1 MKRYISML
9 PSMFFRPLI
18 VCLFLAAS
26 VATPVAADDASSM
39 DKRALGL
46 AQQAE
51 ALRATGRYSRAADA
65 VRAARDAAMGDGAKA
80 VAAAAEGLLAAE
92 LEDPRAPVILGEA
105 RDLSAK
111 AGLKAVAALT
121 GARMA
126 ALLAADDLAA
136 ARQAA
141 TMAKADMAG
150 APDTVR
156 GAVEASFAEVAAA
169 AGDAPAARVR
179 LAQAEALLSPL
190 VGGAG
195 AARAMIELGVVAER
209 VGEPQ
214 VAARVYQRASQA
226 AELSVS
232 AAAQVELARLSQVL
246 GEQQAALAAAEQAM
260 RAAQTVGRD
269 DLIFRAA
276 WRQGRILRGDGAT
289 ADALKAFRVA
299 FAGLRRIREDTGRT
313 YVGGSSVFRRRYGAF
328 HQEFV
333 DLLTGAPIN
342 ERQPLLVEA
351 RAVME
356 DLKIEEV
363 EDYFQQRCVAD
374 SSDLVRSDAL
384 GGGAAVLYPIILPDR
399 LEVLMERDGVIYQHS
414 QPMAQRALT
423 RLVKKA
429 RIDIQKF
436 GRAYEKNAG
445 AVYDLLI
452 RPFEAQLSGAD
463 TIIFVPDGVLR
474 LLPIA
479 ALWDGEEFLVQ
490 KFGVATVLGL
500 NLIDP
505 QNFALEAVN
514 TLVVGAT
521 EVPSR
526 TDGEFMPRLEAV
538 GREMSSVSSIM
549 GGDALAEDD
558 FKVETFSA
566 ALNSKP
572 FGVVHIAT
580 HALIGAKPSDNFIA
594 ASNGPIDIQD
604 MALSLRARSLLTG
617 ERLELLTLSACATA
631 RGDDRAPLGL
641 AGVAYTAG
649 ARSVLA
655 SLWPVFDNP
664 TADLMADFYAGL
676 QNGRGRAAALRDAQM
691 NMLERGPE
699 FGDPAA
705 WAAFTIIGDWR

>member
-1 MKRYISML
+1 
-9 PSMFFRPLI
+9 MFFRALI
-18 VCLFLAAS
+18 VCLFLAAPAS
-26 VATPVAADDASSM
+26 ANDAASM
-39 DKRALGL
+39 DARALGL

-51 ALRATGRYSRAADA
+51 AMRATGRYSRAADA
-65 VRAARDAAMGDGAKA
+65 VRAARDAAMGDAAKA
-80 VAAAAEGLLAAE
+80 VAAASEGLLAAE
-92 LEDPRAPVILGEA
+92 LEDPRAAVVLGEA
-105 RDLSAK
+105 RDLATA
-111 AGLKAVAALT
+111 AGLQAVAAIT
-121 GARMA
+121 GAKMA
-126 ALLAADDLAA
+126 ALLAAEDASAA
-136 ARQAA
+136 QVAA
-141 TMAKADMAG
+141 KTATSDMIG

-156 GAVEASFAEVAAA
+156 GAVQVSLAEVAAG
-169 AGDAPAARVR
+169 AGDKELARSRLEAAER
-179 LAQAEALLSPL
+179 LLFPL
-190 VGGAG
+190 ASGAG
-195 AARAMIELGVVAER
+195 AARAVIELGLAAER
-209 VGEPQ
+209 VGEPK
-214 VAARVYQRASQA
+214 VAARAYQRAAKSA
-226 AELSVS
+226 DLAVS
-232 AAAQVELARLSQVL
+232 AAALVELARLNQTDGQS
-246 GEQQAALAAAEQAM
+246 QAALGAAEQAM

-276 WRQGRILRGDGAT
+276 WRLGRLLRDSGAS
-289 ADALKAFRVA
+289 AEALQAFRVA
-299 FAGLRRIREDTGRT
+299 FGGLRRIREDTGRT

-333 DLLTGAPIN
+333 DLLTSAPAA

-384 GGGAAVLYPIILPDR
+384 GAGSAVLYPIILPDR

-414 QPMAQRALT
+414 EPIAQRTLT

-452 RPFEAQLSGAD
+452 RPFESQLAGAD
-463 TIIFVPDGVLR
+463 TLIFVPDGVLR
-474 LLPIA
+474 LLPVA
-479 ALWDGEEFLVQ
+479 ALWDGDAFLVE
-490 KFGVATVLGL
+490 KVGVATVLGL

-505 QNFALEAVN
+505 QNFAPDAVN

-526 TDGEFMPRLEAV
+526 TEGKFMPRLEAV
-538 GREMSSVSSIM
+538 GREMTSVSSIM
-549 GGDALAEDD
+549 GGDALVEDD
-558 FKVETFSA
+558 FKVEAFSA

-594 ASNGPIDIQD
+594 ASNGPIDIQK

-676 QNGRGRAAALRDAQM
+676 KSGKGRAASLREAQM